1 MRLCLGEGRQQSMSL
16 QSSMIL
22 WRQLFW
28 KIITALGS
36 FYVVVPVAIGV
47 LLTNVLL
54 GVKLLLGICAIA
66 AIAIAIRLVYFK
78 ERPKKR
84 PTTNLLRKIDASSFP
99 SIHAARGFFFAMT
112 ITRAYQNPTTGIV
125 LFVLAVL
132 IAFSRYRLHHHDSID
147 IIGGTVLGIAMSYFI
162 ELEWIMNFIG

>member
-1 MRLCLGEGRQQSMSL
+1 MSL

-28 KIITALGS
+28 KIITVIGS
-36 FYVVVPVAIGV
+36 FYVVVPVAIGF
-47 LLTNVLL
+47 LLANTLL
-54 GVKLLLGICAIA
+54 GVKLLLGIAVISAIT
-66 AIAIAIRLVYFK
+66 IAIRLVYFK

-112 ITRAYQNPTTGIV
+112 ITRAYQNPTAGIV

-132 IAFSRYRLHHHDSID
+132 IAFSRYRLHHHDTVD
-147 IIGGTVLGIAMSYFI
+147 ILGGTILGIAMNYLV
-162 ELEWIMNFIG
+162 ELEWIMNFIGVK